1 MSESTAGTCRYCG
14 EPARRGGLCGSDAC
28 RRAHGRKLLRDIAG
42 VYEAEADRV
51 ERVDAAMPGFYRV
64 GSVPLTV
71 ARWRSTAAEIRA
83 AGEETCG

>member
-14 EPARRGGLCGSDAC
+14 EPARCGSDAC
-28 RRAHGRKLLRDIAG
+28 RRAHGRKLLGDLAG
-42 VYEAEADRV
+42 VFEVEADRV

-71 ARWRSTAAEIRA
+71 ARWRLKAAEIRA
-83 AGEETCG
+83 AVEKTCG